1 MKHKMNLWNDSFEAI
16 KDGWKTIRSK
26 IEIGDEIEFTNTET
40 NEEIICEVI
49 KIYKY
54 NSFEELYK
62 NHNKIS
68 IGYKEDE
75 TANPND
81 MLMYYSKD
89 NIDKYGVLGIEIT
102 LKWQSIIT
110 TKGCETRSRVRTFL
124 MGYGIILNVVFL
136 DILKCLKW
144 YKELCHFYL

>member
-1 MKHKMNLWNDSFEAI
+1 MIITVIGRLFMKHKMNLWNDSFEAI
-16 KDGWKTIRSK
+16 KDGWKTIEMRLNDEKRSK
-26 IEIGDEIEFTNTET
+26 IKIGDEIEFTNTET
-40 NEEIICEVI
+40 NEELICEVI

-62 NHNKIS
+62 NHKKIS

-102 LKWQSIIT
+102 LK
-110 TKGCETRSRVRTFL
+110 
-124 MGYGIILNVVFL
+124 
-136 DILKCLKW
+136 
-144 YKELCHFYL
+144 

>member
-1 MKHKMNLWNDSFEAI
+1 MDIGRLLMKHKMNLWNDSFEAI

-62 NHNKIS
+62 NNNRIS

-102 LKWQSIIT
+102 LK
-110 TKGCETRSRVRTFL
+110 
-124 MGYGIILNVVFL
+124 
-136 DILKCLKW
+136 
-144 YKELCHFYL
+144 

>member
-1 MKHKMNLWNDSFEAI
+1 MKHKMNLWNDPFEAI
-16 KDGWKTIRSK
+16 KDGWKTVEMRLNDEKRSK

-40 NEEIICEVI
+40 YEVLICEVI

-68 IGYKEDE
+68 IGYREDE
-75 TANPND
+75 IANPND

-102 LKWQSIIT
+102 LK
-110 TKGCETRSRVRTFL
+110 
-124 MGYGIILNVVFL
+124 
-136 DILKCLKW
+136 
-144 YKELCHFYL
+144 

>member
-1 MKHKMNLWNDSFEAI
+1 MDGRLSKCVLTMKK
-16 KDGWKTIRSK
+16 RSK

-40 NEEIICEVI
+40 NEELICEVI

-102 LKWQSIIT
+102 LKWQSSIT
-110 TKGCETRSRVRTFL
+110 TKGCELFWWGVWNCIKCYVSRHSTN
-124 MGYGIILNVVFL
+124 YEIIR
-136 DILKCLKW
+136 
-144 YKELCHFYL
+144 

>member
-1 MKHKMNLWNDSFEAI
+1 MKHKMNLWNDLFEAI
-16 KDGWKTIRSK
+16 KDGWKITEMRLNDEKRSK

-40 NEEIICEVI
+40 NEVLICEVI

-54 NSFEELYK
+54 INFEELYQ

-68 IGYKEDE
+68 IGYREDE
-75 TANPND
+75 IANPND

-102 LKWQSIIT
+102 LK
-110 TKGCETRSRVRTFL
+110 
-124 MGYGIILNVVFL
+124 
-136 DILKCLKW
+136 
-144 YKELCHFYL
+144 